1 MVPPALHPWLLAGAL
16 GTCSFVLGAQAPAP
30 AVETR
35 CGLGGIV
42 PGSPW
47 PGSQNPEAYV
57 AGSPK
62 LCKAPSGA
70 FALQYK
76 VNTAGYEQFVLVQD
90 KKVLAVAREYE
101 GSQEAKV
108 LEALKARYGEPA
120 NPGIEIGKMGMVMG
134 KVQTRTI
141 WLDPTC
147 GTRIEFVKPD
157 SGMFKGSF
165 AKSTRIAVIVTTA
178 DKKAPGDSPNP
189 LD

>member
-1 MVPPALHPWLLAGAL
+1 M
-16 GTCSFVLGAQAPAP
+16 
-30 AVETR
+30 
-35 CGLGGIV
+35 
-42 PGSPW
+42 
-47 PGSQNPEAYV
+47 QNPEAYV

-62 LCKAPSGA
+62 LCKAPSGVVG
-70 FALQYK
+70 LRYK
-76 VNTAGYEQFVLVQD
+76 LNTAGYEQFVLVQD
-90 KKVLAVAREYE
+90 KKVFAVVREYE

-120 NPGIEIGKMGMVMG
+120 NPGIEIGRMGIVMG

-141 WLDPTC
+141 WLDPAC
-147 GTRIEFVKPD
+147 GTRIEFVKQD

-165 AKSTRIAVIVTTA
+165 AKSTRIAVIVTAA

>member
-1 MVPPALHPWLLAGAL
+1 MAYAVPRSWLLAAAL
-16 GTCSFVLGAQAPAP
+16 TAPLVLMAAQTPPPTAE
-30 AVETR
+30 VR
-35 CGLGGIV
+35 CGLGGII

-47 PGSQNPEAYV
+47 PGSQNAEAYG

-62 LCKAPSGA
+62 LCKVPAGA
-70 FALQYK
+70 TALRYK
-76 VNTAGYEQFVLVQD
+76 VNTAGYEQFVIINNG
-90 KKVLAVAREYE
+90 KVVAVAREYE

-108 LEALKARYGEPA
+108 LEALRARYGEPA
-120 NPGIEIGKMGMVMG
+120 NPGIETGKMGMVMG

-141 WLDPTC
+141 WLDQGC
-147 GTRIEFVKPD
+147 GARIEFVKQD

-165 AKSTRIAVIVTTA
+165 AKSTRIAVIVTAA